1 MRPTRYLPKGRSAGF
16 GRFRAP
22 KRGRAIDFG
31 YGGLCFRP
39 GEGRIAGRDDE
50 GSECVITGKIGLM
63 PKISISYRRADSE
76 AMTGRIFDRLISH
89 YGKDAI
95 FRDIDDIPPGIDF
108 RVHINET
115 LRKTHILLAIV
126 GPGWLGASSGGLE
139 RIQEESDPVRVEVET
154 ALRRRTPLIPVLIG
168 NTRMPSSDELP
179 PSLKDFSFRN
189 AVRVDTGQDF
199 DYHMDRLIRSMDGM
213 LSQTSKSPSSGESRT
228 PGPRPETGSRQA
240 AAAVVEGTG
249 KRETGSRGA
258 APSDQAS
265 SKERPSFVLTLP
277 RVTMPRVAPGVLWP
291 EDRQG
296 QIIRLGFAGVAA
308 IVLALIFGVVLRGS
322 SGEQHLLT
330 LTGHTGTVSTV
341 AFSPDS
347 RLIASGS
354 YDKSVKIWEAGTGL
368 LRQTMSGESD
378 AVYAIA
384 FEPNGKRIISGGKDG
399 VIAVRDIESGQ
410 RMVRPLRPEVTYGWD
425 TLPAVL
431 ALAIAPDG
439 VRLAAGNADSTIRIW
454 NDNTG
459 ALLRILSGHSDAVT
473 SVAYMPDGK
482 VIVSGSADG
491 MVRTWDAETGQS
503 LRVLKGHAGPIYA
516 VAISPDG
523 RLIAAGGSGDAVGI
537 WNAGNFQQQPSLA
550 TQLSAVNA
558 LAFSRDGRRLAV
570 GGSDAGIQIWDTN
583 AGQLLQSLTGHSG
596 SIRALAVSPDGRRL
610 ASGSEDRTVSIWSA
624 N

>member
-1 MRPTRYLPKGRSAGF
+1 
-16 GRFRAP
+16 
-22 KRGRAIDFG
+22 
-31 YGGLCFRP
+31 
-39 GEGRIAGRDDE
+39 
-50 GSECVITGKIGLM
+50 M

-115 LRKTHILLAIV
+115 LRKTNILLAIV
-126 GPGWLGASSGGLE
+126 GPGWLGASSGGLD

-168 NTRMPSSDELP
+168 NTRMPNSDQLP
-179 PSLKDFSFRN
+179 PSLKDFAFRN

-213 LSQTSKSPSSGESRT
+213 LSQTPKSPSSGESKI
-228 PGPRPETGSRQA
+228 PGSRPDTGSRPAAAAAVDEANKNKKETGSRA
-240 AAAVVEGTG
+240 AAA
-249 KRETGSRGA
+249 A
-258 APSDQAS
+258 SDQAS
-265 SKERPSFVLTLP
+265 SKERPSFVVTLP

-296 QIIRLGFAGVAA
+296 QIIRLAFAGVAA
-308 IVLALIFGVVLRGS
+308 IVLALVFGVVLRGS
-322 SGEQHLLT
+322 SDEQHLLT

-347 RLIASGS
+347 RLVASGS

-368 LRQTMSGESD
+368 LRQTMTGESE

-384 FEPNGKRIISGGKDG
+384 FEPNGKRIVSGGKDG
-399 VIAVRDIESGQ
+399 VIAVRDIDTGQ

-439 VRLAAGNADSTIRIW
+439 VRVASGNADSTIKIW

-473 SVAYMPDGK
+473 AVAYMPDGK
-482 VIVSGSADG
+482 IIVSGSADG
-491 MVRTWDAETGQS
+491 TVRTWDAESGQG
-503 LRVLKGHAGPIYA
+503 LRVLKGHAGPVYA

-523 RLIAAGGSGDAVGI
+523 RRIAAGGSGDAVLI
-537 WNAGNFQQQPSLA
+537 WNATNFQQQPSLA

-558 LAFSRDGRRLAV
+558 LAFSHDGRRLAI
-570 GGSDAGIQIWDTN
+570 GGSDASIQIWDAD
-583 AGQLLQSLTGHSG
+583 AGQLLHPLNGHSG
-596 SIRALAVSPDGRRL
+596 SIHALAVSPDGRRL
-610 ASGSEDRTVSIWSA
+610 ASGSEDRSVSIWSA